1 MTNIFREHAPHYY
14 AKGMSVIPLKEQS
27 KIPLMNAWSDFADH
41 AVPTEIQQQWL
52 QLPANHNIGL
62 VLGKQSQI
70 GVLDIDYADERLIEK
85 ILSILPKGYDTWKR
99 VGKKGMVLAFKFNP
113 KVPKAFKLIRTA
125 DPSGRESKI
134 SY

>member
-85 ILSILPKGYDTWKR
+85 ILSIP
-99 VGKKGMVLAFKFNP
+99 
-113 KVPKAFKLIRTA
+113 
-125 DPSGRESKI
+125 E
-134 SY
+134 